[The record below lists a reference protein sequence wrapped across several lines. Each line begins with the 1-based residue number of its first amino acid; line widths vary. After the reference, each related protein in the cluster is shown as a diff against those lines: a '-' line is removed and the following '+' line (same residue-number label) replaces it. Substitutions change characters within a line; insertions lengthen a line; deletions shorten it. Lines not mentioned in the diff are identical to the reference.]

1 MPQPPLTIHETM
13 EVHELL
19 NFETICAM
27 KTKGVEGLVTD
38 RELKA
43 VMEQFLQQSIQAIE
57 TLQPLLAGVP
67 LSGSRLPSM
76 LQQTPVPPTQNAEV
90 K

>member
-1 MPQPPLTIHETM
+1 MPQPPLTIHEAM

-27 KTKGVEGLVTD
+27 KAKGMEGLVTD

-43 VMEQFLQQSIQAIE
+43 LMEQILQQSIQAIE
-57 TLQPLLAGVP
+57 KLQPLLAGLP
-67 LSGSRLPSM
+67 LSGNQPPSM
-76 LQQTPVPPTQNAEV
+76 LQQTPMPPTQNAEV

>member
-1 MPQPPLTIHETM
+1 MPQPPLTIHEAM

-27 KTKGVEGLVTD
+27 KAKGMEGLVTD

-43 VMEQFLQQSIQAIE
+43 LMEQILQQSIQAIE
-57 TLQPLLAGVP
+57 KLQPLGGVATVRQP
-67 LSGSRLPSM
+67 TPSM
-76 LQQTPVPPTQNAEV
+76 LQQTPMPPTQNAEV